1 MTPANWIA
9 VGALIVSLVMAVVNI
24 TNGNKAQKKDDKEG
38 TEKATERTTGIMI
51 ALENIKNQL
60 TRIEN
65 EINTV
70 KQDNRENHDKLLIM
84 EQSQK
89 SEHKRLD
96 AHEQRLNNIERQ
108 LRIAHYRDTD
118 TGGE

>member
-1 MTPANWIA
+1 MTIANWLSL
-9 VGALIVSLVMAVVNI
+9 GALAVALFMAVINT
-24 TNGNKAQKKDDKEG
+24 TNSSKAARK
-38 TEKATERTTGIMI
+38 TEKEETEEETARTTGLMI
-51 ALENIKNQL
+51 ALEGIKNQL

-65 EINTV
+65 EISTV

-96 AHEQRLNNIERQ
+96 MHEQRLNALERAV
-108 LRIAHYRDTD
+108 RADHYRDTD
-118 TGGE
+118 TEGE

>member
-9 VGALIVSLVMAVVNI
+9 IAALIVSLIMAVVNI
-24 TNGNKAQKKDDKEG
+24 TNGNKAQKKEERED
-38 TEKATERTTGIMI
+38 TEKSTERTTGIMI

-108 LRIAHYRDTD
+108 LRIDHFRDVD
-118 TGGE
+118 TEGE

>member
-9 VGALIVSLVMAVVNI
+9 IAALAVSVFMTIVN
-24 TNGNKAQKKDDKEG
+24 TNKASKDNRASEREETAKE
-38 TEKATERTTGIMI
+38 TAHTTGIMI

-70 KQDNRENHDKLLIM
+70 KQDNKENHDKLLIM

-108 LRIAHYRDTD
+108 LRIDHYRDVD
-118 TGGE
+118 TEGE

>member
-1 MTPANWIA
+1 MTIANWLSL
-9 VGALIVSLVMAVVNI
+9 GALAVALFMAVINT
-24 TNGNKAQKKDDKEG
+24 TNSSKAARK
-38 TEKATERTTGIMI
+38 TEKEETEEETARTTGLMI
-51 ALENIKNQL
+51 ALEGIKNQL

-65 EINTV
+65 EISTV
-70 KQDNRENHDKLLIM
+70 NQDNRENHDKLLIM

-108 LRIAHYRDTD
+108 LRIDHYRDVD
-118 TGGE
+118 TEGE

>member
-1 MTPANWIA
+1 MTIANWLSL
-9 VGALIVSLVMAVVNI
+9 GALTVALFMAVINT
-24 TNGNKAQKKDDKEG
+24 TNTKKSQKKEERED
-38 TEKATERTTGIMI
+38 TEKSTERTTGIMI

-84 EQSQK
+84 EQIQK

-108 LRIAHYRDTD
+108 LRIDRYRDVD
-118 TGGE
+118 TEGE